1 MGRGRKGILTQSEK
15 QKNNHLKKIGTILT
29 TFGNVPQ
36 EKIVLRFPNYIQWP
50 YLDYVT
56 SPEMLRVAQSLTPE
70 QLASLIK

>member
-15 QKNNHLKKIGTILT
+15 QKNNNLKNFGTILT

-36 EKIVLRFPNYIQWP
+36 EKIVLSFPDYIQRP
-50 YLDYVT
+50 YLYYVT
-56 SPEMLRVAQSLTPE
+56 SPEMIRVAQSLTPE